1 MNAIDNPNN
10 LVPADLQKPLQAYTD
25 AQQAILAREYRI
37 AELARP
43 TMKERAVRRDL
54 LIETRP
60 EYRVSS
66 DTSENLSSLRDR
78 KFEHFASSAR
88 AMLADHIDIA
98 IKYPSLILD
107 PPAPVDS
114 TFWWARTD
122 WSIPEHMWAN
132 WADDG
137 LHFTGGPTHHD
148 GDLFNTSFGAT
159 ALFGLAKERIPP
171 SSSGRWI
178 STPHVELF
186 GGLLGYTGDDDIFT
200 GDLWSKCW
208 MHRRQTILQFQ
219 FGMGGSVP
227 VIVGNAEEHQV
238 LIFEENA
245 ERSIHVNLPGFQL
258 MPAVVIG
265 GFNSAYDLWAQV
277 EVRFDIQLEGAGTLL
292 WADPEVLFRAF
303 QWPLQ
308 PL

>member
-1 MNAIDNPNN
+1 MNAINNPNN
-10 LVPADLQKPLQAYTD
+10 SVPADFDEPLHAYTD
-25 AQQAILAREYRI
+25 ARQAVLAREYRF

-43 TMKERAVRRDL
+43 TMEERAVRRDL
-54 LIETRP
+54 LIESHP

-66 DTSENLSSLRDR
+66 DTPERLSSLRDQ
-78 KFEHFASSAR
+78 KFEHFASGVR
-88 AMLADHIDIA
+88 ATLSDHIDTA

-107 PPAPVDS
+107 PPAPIDL

-122 WSIPEHMWAN
+122 WSLPEHMWAN
-132 WADDG
+132 SASDG

-171 SSSGRWI
+171 SATGRWI

-227 VIVGNAEEHQV
+227 VVVGNAEEHQV

-265 GFNSAYDLWAQV
+265 NFNSAYDLWAQV

-292 WADPEVLFRAF
+292 WADPEVLFRTF